1 MTFCL
6 GVKVAKGL
14 VAIADTRIT
23 SGTEVSTNK
32 KVFVHQI
39 GNHSLFI
46 MTAGLRS
53 IRDKAVTYFKEI
65 LEEKDHQFDR
75 MYKAV
80 NAYGDQ
86 IKRVSH
92 EDKMSLTEAGL
103 PFDLSTVIGGQLEN
117 DEEHKLFLVYPQGNW
132 IEIMEGSPFIIIGN
146 SGYGKPIL
154 YRNIKYSSS
163 LQECLKLGFLA
174 FDSTRVSANN
184 VDFPIDVL
192 LYEANSFHIAEH
204 RFEKHDLEQ
213 ISYQWNAL
221 LGASVQKLST
231 DWMEPIFSESLAQ

>member
-6 GVKVAKGL
+6 GVKVAKGF

-65 LEEKDHQFDR
+65 LEEKDQQFDK

-80 NAYGDQ
+80 NAYGEQ

-92 EDKMSLTEAGL
+92 EDKKSLADAGL
-103 PFDLSTVIGGQLEN
+103 PFDLSTIMGGQLEN
-117 DEEHKLFLVYPQGNW
+117 DEEHKLFLIYPQGNW
-132 IEIMEGSPFIIIGN
+132 IEITEGSPFMIIGN

-163 LQECLKLGFLA
+163 LSECLKLGFLA

-192 LYEANSFHIAEH
+192 LYEKDSFHIAEH
-204 RFEKHDLEQ
+204 RYEKQDLEQ

-231 DWMEPIFSESLAQ
+231 DWMEPIFSESLNI